1 MKQNKWKLIV
11 LLLLIISMLLVA
23 CVPNDTTSTTDNS
36 IISDIESKN
45 DNSVDN
51 STDESA
57 PDESKPFSEAENSDV
72 DTSEESIA
80 ETSDV
85 SAAEE
90 SDDYSDIV
98 WVWGYSPSD
107 YYDFVNVDYYKSRAF
122 RSFVNILWG
131 VYDQNVVSEA
141 LDEVYDGI
149 HADPERFYK
158 EVQLPNVYFAVKK
171 LGMTKEE
178 FEKANAKYA
187 SRFEERDDQ
196 EDIVQYIFT
205 QEEIDALFSG
215 DEDLVKKVL
224 KHDNTFYYKGRLYT
238 LHDVMGIMLLN
249 GNFNQYKF
257 YGQYNEN
264 GELLEYLQYM
274 ERVLVSG
281 KYDETYGFVHRDR
294 DTGEIVEEKEYF
306 IKDIY
311 LQLIRFGIKVLT
323 NTLYE

>member
-1 MKQNKWKLIV
+1 MKNNLKLII
-11 LLLLIISMLLVA
+11 LLLLLLSMLLA
-23 CVPNDTTSTTDNS
+23 SCVPNNTTSTTDNS

-51 STDESA
+51 STDEST
-57 PDESKPFSEAENSDV
+57 PFSETESSDV
-72 DTSEESIA
+72 DTSEESIP
-80 ETSDV
+80 EISDV

-98 WVWGYSPSD
+98 WVGGYSPSD
-107 YYDFVNVDYYKSRAF
+107 YYDFVNVNYYKSRAF
-122 RSFVNILWG
+122 RSFVNILWE
-131 VYDQNVVSEA
+131 VYDKNVVSEA
-141 LDEVYDGI
+141 LDVVYDGI

-187 SRFEERDDQ
+187 SRFEEQEDQ
-196 EDIVQYIFT
+196 EDIVHYIFT
-205 QEEIDALFSG
+205 QEEIEALFSG

-224 KHDNTFYYKGRLYT
+224 KHDTTFYYKGRLYT
-238 LHDVMGIMLLN
+238 LHDVMGIMLLY

-274 ERVLVSG
+274 ERVLESG